1 MFFPITQMLYTENER
16 FRGNK
21 ILLTANRLQYMS
33 TDKKVLMVQ
42 QMGDRG
48 MISINEA
55 RELFNYPTLP
65 DDIGNKHPIRGEYYF
80 IEDGKKEEKANA
92 TS

>member
-1 MFFPITQMLYTENER
+1 MIYTENEML
-16 FRGNK
+16 RGNK
-21 ILLTANRLQYMS
+21 IQLTANRLQYMS
-33 TDKKVLMVQ
+33 TDKKVNMVQ

-55 RELFNYPTLP
+55 RELFNYPLLP
-65 DDIGNKHPIRGEYYF
+65 QEIGDKHPIRGEYYF
-80 IEDGKKEEKANA
+80 IEDGKKEGEDDA